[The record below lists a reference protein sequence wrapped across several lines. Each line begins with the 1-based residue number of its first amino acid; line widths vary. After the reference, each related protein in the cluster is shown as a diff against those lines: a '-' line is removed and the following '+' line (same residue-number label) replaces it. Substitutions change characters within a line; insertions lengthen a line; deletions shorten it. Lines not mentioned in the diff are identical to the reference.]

1 MGGDKVLVCR
11 DCGREFRFSQS
22 EQEFYAQRGFS
33 EPARCPDCRKRRRSP
48 GVRGRRDGKS
58 A

>member
-11 DCGREFRFSQS
+11 DCGRDFRFSQS

-33 EPARCPDCRKRRRSP
+33 EPTRARIVASGGGAP
-48 GVRGRRDGKS
+48 GKINV
-58 A
+58 